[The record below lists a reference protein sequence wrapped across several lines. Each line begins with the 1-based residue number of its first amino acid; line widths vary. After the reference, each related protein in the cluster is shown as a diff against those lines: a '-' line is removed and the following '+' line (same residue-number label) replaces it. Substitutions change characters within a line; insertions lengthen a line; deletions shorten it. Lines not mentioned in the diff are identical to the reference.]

1 LVART
6 FRVLA
11 YVYHLIFAL
20 FLLGVS
26 TVAYL
31 SHNTLKMPF
40 LPWSGE
46 SLTTWLM
53 VGGIIGI
60 VSIVLAV
67 TGIFRYLFP
76 LWAFIMLVV
85 LVRGFLLP
93 GYAFESRSE
102 FNQIMLIIAGALVA
116 FLASLTL
123 FSRRPKRR

>member
-1 LVART
+1 
-6 FRVLA
+6 
-11 YVYHLIFAL
+11 VYHLIFAL